1 MLRTLWEGERKME
14 ISAKNPRLWL
24 TLSTLS
30 LLVASAGM
38 AADLRLVEAAKAGD
52 KVAVRSLLKQH
63 VDVNAP
69 QADGATALSWAA
81 YQDDLET
88 ADLLIAA
95 GAKASTAND
104 NGVTPLWLACANGSA

>member
-1 MLRTLWEGERKME
+1 ME
-14 ISAKNPRLWL
+14 ISAKNPGIWL

-30 LLVASAGM
+30 LLVATAGM
-38 AADLRLVEAAKAGD
+38 AADLRLVEAAKSGD
-52 KVAVRSLLKQH
+52 KKAVGALLKQR

-88 ADLLIAA
+88 ANLLIAA
-95 GAKASTAND
+95 GANVNAAYAY
-104 NGVTPLWLACANGSA
+104 VATPPLVAFANGRPCKLV